1 MERRRF
7 LRDAARVGAGLG
19 IAGSLSVDPLAAAA
33 QHESGS
39 GRARTGSNPAVLP
52 GTPVLRLDGE
62 WSIAK
67 DPENV
72 GRAEQW
78 FKSDLRGSSPTR
90 VPGVIQEVF
99 PAYHGVAWYGRPF
112 TAPANPNPQGR
123 YLLRFGAVDY
133 LADVW
138 VNGVQ
143 VGGHEGGETPFALDV
158 TETVKPNAENRL
170 IVRVLNPTN
179 EPIDGITL
187 NETPHLC
194 KFIPYFNGNLY
205 DYGGIIGSVELW
217 MVPAA
222 VSYTHLILSR
232 RRTAPSR

>member
-19 IAGSLSVDPLAAAA
+19 IAGTLSIDQVAAAA
-33 QHESGS
+33 LHESGQ
-39 GRARTGSNPAVLP
+39 ARTGSSAVVLP

-78 FKSDLRGSSPTR
+78 FKSDLRGSSPAR
-90 VPGVIQEVF
+90 VPGVIQEAF
-99 PAYHGVAWYGRPF
+99 PAYHGVAWYGRSF

-138 VNGVQ
+138 VNGIH
-143 VGGHEGGETPFALDV
+143 VGGHEGGETPFVLDV
-158 TETVKPNAENRL
+158 TEAIGPKVDNRL
-170 IVRVLNPTN
+170 TVRVLNPGN
-179 EPIDGITL
+179 NPIDGIVL
-187 NETPHLC
+187 DETPHQH
-194 KFIPYFNGNLY
+194 KRIPYSAGLVS
-205 DYGGIIGSVELW
+205 DYG
-217 MVPAA
+217 
-222 VSYTHLILSR
+222 
-232 RRTAPSR
+232 

>member
-133 LADVW
+133 LC
-138 VNGVQ
+138 
-143 VGGHEGGETPFALDV
+143 L
-158 TETVKPNAENRL
+158 
-170 IVRVLNPTN
+170 
-179 EPIDGITL
+179 
-187 NETPHLC
+187 
-194 KFIPYFNGNLY
+194 LY
-205 DYGGIIGSVELW
+205 
-217 MVPAA
+217 
-222 VSYTHLILSR
+222 TSR
-232 RRTAPSR
+232 CV